1 MNITRRRALET
12 AVGLAAVSMCATA
25 CSSPER
31 RGDGLDARLEPWD
44 GQLQELFDDQIHP
57 AAVGLSMDSQS
68 PARDPLLRLR
78 TTNAD
83 VVSRMQIKT
92 VTRESVG
99 ARTVFLLGLMVVPPA
114 FARPKLNDSRFELA
128 IKQESGAFGLVQ
140 SLENALRE
148 KQFIGFVRKFPG
160 EDGPV
165 IHWHLTADTEEVAQ
179 VVQEVAVLDE
189 IGGSE
194 K

>member
-1 MNITRRRALET
+1 M
-12 AVGLAAVSMCATA
+12 AAASTCATG
-25 CSSPER
+25 CSSSER
-31 RGDGLDARLEPWD
+31 RGDGWAAKLEPWD
-44 GQLQELFDDQIHP
+44 GQLRELFDDQIHP

-83 VVSRMQIKT
+83 VVSRMRVQT

-99 ARTVFLLGLMVVPPA
+99 ARTVFLLGLLVVPPA
-114 FARPKLNDSRFELA
+114 FTKPKLEDSRFELA
-128 IKQESGAFGLVQ
+128 IKQDSAAFGLVQ

-148 KQFIGFVRKFPG
+148 KQFIGFVKKFPG
-160 EDGPV
+160 EDGAV

-189 IGGSE
+189 IGGGE